1 MASKV
6 ADALVAPIVVE
17 YKGKGAK
24 DAEKGLLGLEGVAKK
39 LGKTVAGVFAVTK
52 LIQFGKQS
60 VAAYMADDKAASS
73 LSQTLSNM
81 GLAIQSIGVENF
93 IQKLQNTT
101 GVLDDQLRPAFQS
114 LVMATNDVA
123 KAQDLLSLALD
134 ISAGSSYDLE
144 SVTQAL
150 AKAQNGNMTQ
160 LSKMTLGITKAEYA
174 TKNFASIQQKLTDL
188 YAGDAAKAADTYAG
202 KMAKVSAA
210 VADAKEQIGKGLLD
224 AFTTLSSSGSSIDQ
238 ATAAIR
244 NFGAV
249 AQQEIA
255 GLAIGIKQ
263 LGTDIAHIPGLGWLI
278 TKTIEGWNKALGISD
293 SIQQDIINN
302 FAEISRENTKKLEE
316 YYKNQKAQDA
326 LNKKIEKDRI
336 AALNAQNK
344 ALKDKLALERA
355 SSALKAAD
363 KIFDQQAIEI
373 AAAMA
378 NQQSKEDMARLQ
390 LKKDI
395 LDLQAAIDA
404 QDVAAA
410 TALADKVNQDILRLN
425 AIRATSQAMETLA
438 NPFTNWNGSLVT
450 TKSLIEMILDLINKM
465 NDGANLTTKQIAD
478 LNAGIKAITTNTN
491 KAVQSITPTTT
502 PTTQNPILS
511 ISTGITPQS
520 QSTIGAVGRGEYNAE
535 YQNPITPQ
543 DYIPMDYSQDGRMS
557 VVVNVQGSVT
567 TQQDLVDAITAGL
580 QENSA
585 SGVVNT
591 VNRGQQWWAT
601 AYV

>member
-17 YKGKGAK
+17 YQGKGAK
-24 DAEKGLLGLEGVAKK
+24 DAEKGLLGLDGVAKK
-39 LGKTVAGVFAVTK
+39 LGKTVAGIFAVSK
-52 LIQFGKQS
+52 IIQFGKES
-60 VAAYMADDKAASS
+60 VAAYMADDKAAAS
-73 LSQTLSNM
+73 LAQTLSNM

-114 LVMATNDVA
+114 LVTATNDVA

-144 SVTQAL
+144 TVTQAL
-150 AKAQNGNMTQ
+150 AKAQGGNTTQ

-378 NQQSKEDMARLQ
+378 NKQSEQDMARLQ
-390 LKKDI
+390 LKKDL
-395 LDLQAAIDA
+395 LDLQTAIDNK
-404 QDVAAA
+404 DVAGA
-410 TALADKVNQDILRLN
+410 TALADKVNQDVARLN
-425 AIRATSQAMETLA
+425 TLRETNAT
-438 NPFTNWNGSLVT
+438 
-450 TKSLIEMILDLINKM
+450 LDLIKNPFESWADYLARSNAYLLDIINSVNKI
-465 NDGANLTTKQIAD
+465 NQQATKPNVSPIIAASNNFPTATEQAAMYAAASPATQAAAQVASNEINSFLSDLSSFYAD
-478 LNAGIKAITTNTN
+478 LGVMTN
-491 KAVQSITPTTT
+491 PTTGQ
-502 PTTQNPILS
+502 P
-511 ISTGITPQS
+511 
-520 QSTIGAVGRGEYNAE
+520 
-535 YQNPITPQ
+535 
-543 DYIPMDYSQDGRMS
+543 S

-601 AYV
+601 ALL

>member
-378 NQQSKEDMARLQ
+378 NKQSEQDMARLQ
-390 LKKDI
+390 LKKDL
-395 LDLQAAIDA
+395 LDLQTAIDNK
-404 QDVAAA
+404 DVAGA
-410 TALADKVNQDILRLN
+410 TALADKVNQDVARLN
-425 AIRATSQAMETLA
+425 ALRETNAT
-438 NPFTNWNGSLVT
+438 
-450 TKSLIEMILDLINKM
+450 LDLIKNPFESWTDYLARSNAYLLDIINSVNKI
-465 NDGANLTTKQIAD
+465 NQQATKPNVSPIIAASNNFPTATEQAAMYAAASPATQAAAQVASNEINSFLSDLSSFYAD
-478 LNAGIKAITTNTN
+478 LGVMTN
-491 KAVQSITPTTT
+491 PTTGQ
-502 PTTQNPILS
+502 P
-511 ISTGITPQS
+511 
-520 QSTIGAVGRGEYNAE
+520 
-535 YQNPITPQ
+535 
-543 DYIPMDYSQDGRMS
+543 S

-601 AYV
+601 ALV

>member
-1 MASKV
+1 MLFRS
-6 ADALVAPIVVE
+6 
-17 YKGKGAK
+17 
-24 DAEKGLLGLEGVAKK
+24 
-39 LGKTVAGVFAVTK
+39 
-52 LIQFGKQS
+52 
-60 VAAYMADDKAASS
+60 
-73 LSQTLSNM
+73 
-81 GLAIQSIGVENF
+81 
-93 IQKLQNTT
+93 
-101 GVLDDQLRPAFQS
+101 
-114 LVMATNDVA
+114 
-123 KAQDLLSLALD
+123 
-134 ISAGSSYDLE
+134 
-144 SVTQAL
+144 
-150 AKAQNGNMTQ
+150 
-160 LSKMTLGITKAEYA
+160 
-174 TKNFASIQQKLTDL
+174 
-188 YAGDAAKAADTYAG
+188 
-202 KMAKVSAA
+202 

-491 KAVQSITPTTT
+491 KAVQSITPK
-502 PTTQNPILS
+502 
-511 ISTGITPQS
+511 
-520 QSTIGAVGRGEYNAE
+520 IGRAHV
-535 YQNPITPQ
+535 
-543 DYIPMDYSQDGRMS
+543 
-557 VVVNVQGSVT
+557 
-567 TQQDLVDAITAGL
+567 
-580 QENSA
+580 
-585 SGVVNT
+585 
-591 VNRGQQWWAT
+591 
-601 AYV
+601 